1 METRMS
7 RLVDAYFTLLKILC
21 ALLLAGMV
29 VLVFG
34 NVVLRYGFNSGI
46 TLSEEVSRWMFVWL
60 TFLGSI
66 VALRE
71 RGHLGV
77 DALVRRLPLWG
88 KKLCF
93 ILSHS
98 LVIYAIVLFIMGTW
112 QQTLINWDV
121 VAPASGASVA
131 VFYGVGL
138 VFGVSTIPLLLADLW
153 RVLSGRADEAELI
166 AVRESEEESVDEV
179 QRRHLA
185 ADADE
190 LSAPGTRRVGE
201 AA

>member
-1 METRMS
+1 MS

-66 VALRE
+66 IALRE

-93 ILSHS
+93 IVSHS
-98 LVIYAIVLFIMGTW
+98 LIIYAIVLFIMGTW

-138 VFGVSTIPLLLADLW
+138 VFGVSTIPLLLVDLF

-190 LSAPGTRRVGE
+190 LSAPGARRVGE

>member
-1 METRMS
+1 MS

-66 VALRE
+66 IALRE

-93 ILSHS
+93 LVSHS
-98 LVIYAIVLFIMGTW
+98 LVIYAIVLFVMGTW

-179 QRRHLA
+179 QRRHLS
-185 ADADE
+185 ADAGE
-190 LSAPGTRRVGE
+190 LSGARRVGE

>member
-1 METRMS
+1 MS

-66 VALRE
+66 IALRE

-93 ILSHS
+93 LVSHS
-98 LVIYAIVLFIMGTW
+98 LVIYAIVLFVMGTW

-153 RVLSGRADEAELI
+153 RVLSGRADEVELI

-179 QRRHLA
+179 QRRHLS
-185 ADADE
+185 ADAGE
-190 LSAPGTRRVGE
+190 LSGARRVGE

>member
-1 METRMS
+1 MS

>member
-1 METRMS
+1 MS

-66 VALRE
+66 IALRE

-77 DALVRRLPLWG
+77 DALVRRLPLWS

-93 ILSHS
+93 IASHS
-98 LVIYAIVLFIMGTW
+98 LVIYAIVLFVMGTW

-138 VFGVSTIPLLLADLW
+138 VFGVSTVPLLLADLW

-185 ADADE
+185 ADAGE
-190 LSAPGTRRVGE
+190 LSGTRRVGE

>member
-7 RLVDAYFTLLKILC
+7 RLVDAYFTLMKILC

-66 VALRE
+66 IALRE

-93 ILSHS
+93 LVSHS
-98 LVIYAIVLFIMGTW
+98 LVIYAIVLFVMGTW

-179 QRRHLA
+179 QRRHLS
-185 ADADE
+185 ADAGE
-190 LSAPGTRRVGE
+190 LSGARRVGE

>member
-1 METRMS
+1 MS

-66 VALRE
+66 IALRE

-93 ILSHS
+93 VASHG
-98 LVIYAIVLFIMGTW
+98 LIIYAIVLFLMGTW

-153 RVLSGRADEAELI
+153 RVLSGRAGEGELI

-179 QRRHLA
+179 RRRHLA
-185 ADADE
+185 ADAGE
-190 LSAPGTRRVGE
+190 LSAPGARRRVGE
-201 AA
+201 AT

>member
-1 METRMS
+1 MS

-66 VALRE
+66 IALRE

-98 LVIYAIVLFIMGTW
+98 LVIYAIVLFVMGTW
-112 QQTLINWDV
+112 EQTLINWDV

-185 ADADE
+185 ADAGE
-190 LSAPGTRRVGE
+190 LSGARRVGE

>member
-1 METRMS
+1 MS

-93 ILSHS
+93 IVSHS

-138 VFGVSTIPLLLADLW
+138 VFGVSTIPLLLVDLW

-190 LSAPGTRRVGE
+190 LSAPGARRLGE

>member
-1 METRMS
+1 MS

-66 VALRE
+66 IALRE

-93 ILSHS
+93 IASHS

>member
-1 METRMS
+1 MS
-7 RLVDAYFTLLKILC
+7 RLVNAYFFLLKALC

-60 TFLGSI
+60 TFLGAI

-77 DALVRRLPLWG
+77 DSLVRRLPLWG
-88 KKLCF
+88 KKLCYVV
-93 ILSHS
+93 SHS
-98 LVIYAIVLFIMGTW
+98 LVIYAIVLFMLGTW
-112 QQTLINWDV
+112 DQTLINWDV

-131 VFYGVGL
+131 LFYGVGL
-138 VFGVSTIPLLLADLW
+138 IFAVSTLPLLLVDLL
-153 RVLSGRADEAELI
+153 RVLSGRASEDDLI
-166 AVRESEEESVDEV
+166 AVRDSEEESVDEV

-185 ADADE
+185 ADARE
-190 LSAPGTRRVGE
+190 LSGGRTPRAGE

>member
-1 METRMS
+1 MS

-66 VALRE
+66 IALRE

-93 ILSHS
+93 VASHS
-98 LVIYAIVLFIMGTW
+98 LVIYAIVLFVMGTW

-185 ADADE
+185 ADAGE
-190 LSAPGTRRVGE
+190 LSGARRVGE

>member
-1 METRMS
+1 MT
-7 RLVDAYFTLLKILC
+7 RLVDAYFALLKLLI

-60 TFLGSI
+60 TFLGAI

-77 DALVRRLPLWG
+77 DSLVRRLPLPG
-88 KKLCF
+88 RKLCF
-93 ILSHS
+93 VASQGLM
-98 LVIYAIVLFIMGTW
+98 LYATVLLTIGSW
-112 QQTLINWDV
+112 QQSLINWDV
-121 VAPASGASVA
+121 VAPASGLSVA

-138 VFGVSTIPLLLADLW
+138 VFGASTIPILLAGLF
-153 RVLSGRADEAELI
+153 RVLTGRAEEAELV
-166 AVRESEEESVDEV
+166 AVRESEEEDVDEV

-185 ADADE
+185 AQARP
-190 LSAPGTRRVGE
+190 APQAGG
-201 AA
+201 AL